1 MRDPEL
7 DPALLKRGIS
17 DELAAPLHCGMLL
30 EGVHLFH
37 GGGFVSAVHDER
49 DVEQTLD
56 AFEKT
61 LQRMR
66 GERLLP

>member
-1 MRDPEL
+1 
-7 DPALLKRGIS
+7 
-17 DELAAPLHCGMLL
+17 MLL

-61 LQRMR
+61 LRRMR
-66 GERLLP
+66 AEGLLP